1 MLYRQRYD
9 LDKKRNTKTEEK
21 LLSHVSHRIRTP
33 LNSVIGFSK
42 LLMNG
47 DLSRARTKEFAE
59 RIMDSGYQILQYF
72 QNMMDISEV
81 ESGMVRVKPVRVRV
95 NQLLEDIVS
104 GYKDRLDNDGSM
116 DIYLMHPE
124 NVIAAVTDEY
134 ILERVVENVI
144 ELSRTHIEEGL
155 VTIEY
160 GMVQD
165 RHLAIE
171 IRGVRSQEING
182 RDEESG
188 QDPDYDYF
196 TWKAIQMLIDL
207 IDGSVTHRCRNQ
219 KAIYTI
225 SLPVEGSKKK

>member
-1 MLYRQRYD
+1 M
-9 LDKKRNTKTEEK
+9 
-21 LLSHVSHRIRTP
+21 LSHVSHRIRTP

-47 DLSRARTKEFAE
+47 DLSRARTQEFAE

-81 ESGMVRVKPVRVRV
+81 ESGMVRVKPARVKV
-95 NQLLEDIVS
+95 NQLLDDIVS
-104 GYKDRLDNDGSM
+104 GYKDRLDSDGSM
-116 DIYLMHPE
+116 DIYLMHSE
-124 NVIAAVTDEY
+124 KSITAVTDEY

-144 ELSRTHIEEGL
+144 ELSRTYVEEGL

-160 GMVQD
+160 GVHQD
-165 RHLAIE
+165 RQLAIE
-171 IRGVRSQEING
+171 VRGVRRHEING

-207 IDGSVTHRCRNQ
+207 IDGRVTHSCRNQ
-219 KAIYTI
+219 EATYTI
-225 SLPVEGSKKK
+225 SLPVEGSKTK

>member
-1 MLYRQRYD
+1 M
-9 LDKKRNTKTEEK
+9 
-21 LLSHVSHRIRTP
+21 LSHVSHRIRTP

-47 DLSRARTKEFAE
+47 DLSRARTQEFAE

-81 ESGMVRVKPVRVRV
+81 ESGMVRVKPAQVKV

-104 GYKDRLDNDGSM
+104 GYKDRLDSDGSM
-116 DIYLMHPE
+116 DIYLMHSE
-124 NVIAAVTDEY
+124 KSIKAVTDEY

-160 GMVQD
+160 SIHQN
-165 RHLAIE
+165 RQLAIE
-171 IRGVRSQEING
+171 IRGVRRHEING

-207 IDGSVTHRCRNQ
+207 IDGRVTHSCRDQ
-219 KAIYTI
+219 EATYTI

>member
-47 DLSRARTKEFAE
+47 DLSRARTQEFAE

-81 ESGMVRVKPVRVRV
+81 ESGMVRVKPAQVKV

-104 GYKDRLDNDGSM
+104 GYKDRLDSDGSM
-116 DIYLMHPE
+116 DIYLMHSE
-124 NVIAAVTDEY
+124 KSIKAVTDEY

-160 GMVQD
+160 SIHQN
-165 RHLAIE
+165 RQLAIE
-171 IRGVRSQEING
+171 IRGVRRHEING

-207 IDGSVTHRCRNQ
+207 IDGRVTHSCRDQ
-219 KAIYTI
+219 EATYTI
-225 SLPVEGSKKK
+225 SLPVEGSKTK